1 MLLRASALLVFL
13 AGCPF
18 GGGDDAANLPECS
31 MVDDQ
36 SMMLVASTATSSM
49 RDIMDGSTVD
59 LIGAPQGGH
68 ILLVGARVKASGDCQ
83 LQATASLRD
92 TTTSRVIGLEQRALL
107 LEMHANGWAA
117 PRQGLDAMPNVAVCP
132 SAAATQN
139 IYGHPYLLEV
149 ALATMSGMPIVSASA
164 MVTPTCATGDT
175 YCQNDCMAQP
185 PL

>member
-1 MLLRASALLVFL
+1 MLLRASALLVLL

-18 GGGDDAANLPECS
+18 GGGDDADSLPECS

-36 SMMLVASTATSSM
+36 SVMLVASTATSTIH
-49 RDIMDGSTVD
+49 DIMDGSQVD

-68 ILLVGARVKASGDCQ
+68 ILLVGARVKAAGDCQ

-107 LEMHANGWAA
+107 LEKHTDGWAV

-132 SAAATQN
+132 SAAATTS
-139 IYGHPYLLEV
+139 IDGHPYLLEV
-149 ALATMSGMPIVSASA
+149 SLATMSGTPIVNASA
-164 MVTPTCATGDT
+164 MVTPTCATGDS
-175 YCQNDCMAQP
+175 YCHGDCMATP
-185 PL
+185 PI